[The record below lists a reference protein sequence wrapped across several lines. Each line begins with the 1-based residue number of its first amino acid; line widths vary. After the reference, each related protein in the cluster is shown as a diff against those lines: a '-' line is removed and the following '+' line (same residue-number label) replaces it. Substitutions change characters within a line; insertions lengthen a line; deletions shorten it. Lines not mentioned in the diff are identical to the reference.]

1 MSLLT
6 TKIKSP
12 SAQGTCNC
20 QCCVFYNQHYMEANK
35 NITEITPAN
44 TKAVQMGHTSESFP
58 CRLHR
63 DLLKKAQLLSHS
75 IDQEAEVH

>member
-1 MSLLT
+1 
-6 TKIKSP
+6 
-12 SAQGTCNC
+12 
-20 QCCVFYNQHYMEANK
+20 MEANK